1 MFLLFAFFKSSI
13 SSSSSSSSSS
23 DDVDETSSF
32 NKTLLLSSKSGTT
45 HVSVCG
51 KLNAFAYPAN
61 AFTLSARSVKSKRRL
76 LVRRCVVHGTLFALN
91 VVLKTFA
98 SSSEILFPSG
108 EAFLDDDFGDDDSD
122 DDVSMR
128 MASNRE

>member
-1 MFLLFAFFKSSI
+1 MLLLFAFFKSSI
-13 SSSSSSSSSS
+13 SSSSSSSKS
-23 DDVDETSSF
+23 DDEDETCSF
-32 NKTLLLSSKSGTT
+32 HKTLLLSSKSGTT

-61 AFTLSARSVKSKRRL
+61 ACTRSARSVKSKRRL
-76 LVRRCVVHGTLFALN
+76 LVRRCVVHGTLFASVN